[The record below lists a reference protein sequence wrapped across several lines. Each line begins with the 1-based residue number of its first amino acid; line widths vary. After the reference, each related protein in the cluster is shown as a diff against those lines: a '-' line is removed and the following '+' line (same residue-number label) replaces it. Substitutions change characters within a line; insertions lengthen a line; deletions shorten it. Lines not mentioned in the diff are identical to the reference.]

1 MQEKVSLK
9 NNESFRF
16 YKKYLGFAGFF
27 HFLVD
32 FLPIS
37 VLYFFYKNDT
47 DFGVLIVIYNLLA
60 FATQPFLGFIVDK
73 LENKNFTKDL
83 IVAEAKEKEE
93 AEKAQM
99 IEIAEMISN
108 SGKSLEEIKSFLMG

>member
-16 YKKYLGFAGFF
+16 YKKYLSFAGFF

-37 VLYFFYKNDT
+37 VLYFFYKNDA

-60 FATQPFLGFIVDK
+60 FATQPFLGSILDK
-73 LENKNFTKDL
+73 LEYKNF
-83 IVAEAKEKEE
+83 
-93 AEKAQM
+93 
-99 IEIAEMISN
+99 
-108 SGKSLEEIKSFLMG
+108 

>member
-9 NNESFRF
+9 NSKNFRI

-37 VLYFFYKNDT
+37 VLYFFYKNDA
-47 DFGVLIVIYNLLA
+47 DFWLLIVIYNLLA

-73 LENKNFTKDL
+73 LENKNFYTFFFRVAHDL
-83 IVAEAKEKEE
+83 PRIYSVKKNEN
-93 AEKAQM
+93 
-99 IEIAEMISN
+99 IINPNIFS
-108 SGKSLEEIKSFLMG
+108 

>member
-1 MQEKVSLK
+1 MTRGRKRVVEMSSAEIKAKIESNTLK
-9 NNESFRF
+9 IDDLTNE
-16 YKKYLGFAGFF
+16 
-27 HFLVD
+27 
-32 FLPIS
+32 I
-37 VLYFFYKNDT
+37 KN
-47 DFGVLIVIYNLLA
+47 L
-60 FATQPFLGFIVDK
+60 K